1 MVFLKRILFLLIL
14 SYLVINVVYKNDYV
28 VIPSNSIRMRVIAS
42 SNNLE
47 DIKNKKIIKKSLE
60 KELVEVAKTSNSY
73 KEADYK
79 LKNSYDTVNSIIEKS
94 MKDNNIKEKYTIN
107 YGYNY
112 FPEKKKGGVIYKAGN
127 YKSYVVTLGKGEGSN
142 FWCVLFPP
150 LCLVDEKNT
159 NNYSFLIKEIL
170 SDYTS

>member
-107 YGYNY
+107 YGYN
-112 FPEKKKGGVIYKAGN
+112 FRFV
-127 YKSYVVTLGKGEGSN
+127 
-142 FWCVLFPP
+142 
-150 LCLVDEKNT
+150 
-159 NNYSFLIKEIL
+159 
-170 SDYTS
+170 